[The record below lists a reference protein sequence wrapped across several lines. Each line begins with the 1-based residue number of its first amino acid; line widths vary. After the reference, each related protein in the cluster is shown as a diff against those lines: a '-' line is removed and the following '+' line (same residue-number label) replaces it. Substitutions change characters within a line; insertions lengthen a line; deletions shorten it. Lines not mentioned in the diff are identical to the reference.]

1 MRGDSRSRF
10 WRWQA
15 ILAGVVALFPLYGWL
30 APKLLD
36 GRGGCFLHDWLSI
49 YCPFCGGTRAVSALL
64 RFDLVGAWR
73 LNAWVVVLITL
84 AIVLDV
90 WALMRLRS
98 GHERLLPLP
107 NWSWIV
113 LLILTLLF
121 AVLRNYLMIAHG
133 VDPTGDLGHIWN
145 G

>member
-1 MRGDSRSRF
+1 MNRESRKRF

-15 ILAGVVALFPLYGWL
+15 VIATLVVLFPFYGWL
-30 APKLLD
+30 APKLLE

-64 RFDLVGAWR
+64 HLHVLEAFRF
-73 LNAWVVVLITL
+73 NAFVLLLIAL
-84 AIVLDV
+84 GMVLDV
-90 WALMRLRS
+90 WAFVRLCC

-113 LLILTLLF
+113 LLVLAILF
-121 AVLRNYLMIAHG
+121 AVLRNYLMIVHG
-133 VDPTGDLGHIWN
+133 IDPTGDLGRIWH